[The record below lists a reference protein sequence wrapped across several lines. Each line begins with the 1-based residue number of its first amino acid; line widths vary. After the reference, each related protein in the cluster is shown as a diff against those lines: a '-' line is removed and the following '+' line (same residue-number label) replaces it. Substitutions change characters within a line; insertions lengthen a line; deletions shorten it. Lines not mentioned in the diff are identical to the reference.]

1 MKRKI
6 FALSIFIVILFT
18 SSSFAEIYAQG
29 EALAVFRVP
38 EGVSVSAACGSAA
51 ESAGEIGASVAETY
65 EALSEIEGKIFV
77 LVHSPSKSTEQLIS
91 ELKERPDVITASPN
105 YYAKR
110 QSFSASAFPNDPSAD
125 LCWGLKA
132 INAPDVW
139 EITKGTHY
147 IHACVV
153 DSGVYKHP
161 DLTDNIAEEY
171 GYNTQTVSEEPDLT
185 FGSWDSDFI
194 GHGTHVAGTIG
205 AVGNNNIGVAGVN
218 WNVKIIP
225 VRVFDNKNAFETINF
240 EIRALNYIVNLL
252 RKDSNIRLA
261 ALNFSLGAALP
272 VTPDE
277 MKNDVYY
284 MAYQALDSL
293 NRTLI
298 VVAAGNSGVETGAPA
313 LFDEPG
319 NNPQFKKGDYFYPP
333 SFTGLNNLIVVGAV
347 ASDDTAASF
356 TNWGEKVDIAAPGVG
371 ILSTYSPVAI
381 EGRSPAMYRYAS
393 GTSMAAPHVTGA
405 AALLM
410 SAYPNAT
417 PSQIKT
423 ALLEGAN
430 KDKNPLVYP
439 FAGFVKDFV
448 AERTQHLDD
457 EIEIGWTAPES
468 RDAEIERITRN
479 AEELYAPYKQL
490 DGTGRVSRT
499 GMLDVKAAYDHLS
512 KNIMGGN
519 GSSSGCSASAGAV
532 IAILAGGFVIRRV
545 KFRGRYD
552 SRNQHKI

>member
-6 FALSIFIVILFT
+6 FALSVFAVMILCCPAFSET
-18 SSSFAEIYAQG
+18 YAEG
-29 EALAVFRVP
+29 EVLAVFRVP
-38 EGVSVSAACGSAA
+38 EGVSVSAAGVNVA

-65 EALSEIEGKIFV
+65 ETLSEIEGKIFV
-77 LVHSPSKSTEQLIS
+77 LVRSSTKSTEQLIS
-91 ELKERPDVITASPN
+91 DLKKRPDVITASPN

-139 EITKGTHY
+139 DVTTGNENIY
-147 IHACVV
+147 ACVV

-161 DLTDNIAEEY
+161 DLTDNIVAEY
-171 GYNTQTVSEEPDLT
+171 GFNTQTVSGDYDLRNV
-185 FGSWDSDFI
+185 SWDSDFI

-218 WNVKIIP
+218 WNVKLIP
-225 VRVFDNKNAFETINF
+225 IRVFDNKNAFETINF
-240 EIRALNYIVNLL
+240 EIRALNYIANLL
-252 RKDSNIRLA
+252 RKNPDLKLA

-272 VTPDE
+272 VTPEE

-298 VVAAGNSGVETGAPA
+298 VVAAGNSGVETGAA
-313 LFDEPG
+313 TLFDEPG
-319 NNPQFKKGDYFYPP
+319 SNPKFKKGDYFYPA

-347 ASDDTAASF
+347 ASDDTAPSF

-371 ILSTYSPVAI
+371 ILSTYSPIAI
-381 EGRSPAMYRYAS
+381 PDRDPVMYKYSS

-430 KDKNPLVYP
+430 KDINPLVYP

-448 AERTQHLDD
+448 AEWTKYLDH
-457 EIEIGWTAPES
+457 EIEIGLIAPES
-468 RDAEIERITRN
+468 RDAQIAEITRN

-499 GMLDVKAAYDHLS
+499 GLLDVKAAYELLG
-512 KNIMGGN
+512 KNMMVTVGG
-519 GSSSGCSASAGAV
+519 GSSSGCSVGVGAV
-532 IAILAGGFVIRRV
+532 IAILAGGFILRR
-545 KFRGRYD
+545 K
-552 SRNQHKI
+552 S

>member
-6 FALSIFIVILFT
+6 FALSVFAVMILCCPAFSET
-18 SSSFAEIYAQG
+18 YAEG

-38 EGVSVSAACGSAA
+38 EGVSVSAAGVNVA

-65 EALSEIEGKIFV
+65 ETLSEIEGKIFV
-77 LVHSPSKSTEQLIS
+77 LVRSSSKTTEQLIS
-91 ELKERPDVITASPN
+91 DLKKRPDVITASPN

-110 QSFSASAFPNDPSAD
+110 QSFSASEFPNDPSAD

-139 EITKGTHY
+139 EVTTGSENIY
-147 IHACVV
+147 ACVV

-171 GYNTQTVSEEPDLT
+171 GYNTQTVSGDYDLRNV
-185 FGSWDSDFI
+185 SWDSDFI

-218 WNVKIIP
+218 WNVKLIP
-225 VRVFDNKNAFETINF
+225 IRVFDNKNAFETINF
-240 EIRALNYIVNLL
+240 EIRALNYIANLL
-252 RKDSNIRLA
+252 RKNPDLKLA

-272 VTPDE
+272 VTPEE
-277 MKNDVYY
+277 MQSDVYY

-298 VVAAGNSGVETGAPA
+298 VVAAGNSGIETGTPV
-313 LFDEPG
+313 LFDDPSGSE
-319 NNPQFKKGDYFYPP
+319 FKKGDYFYPA

-347 ASDDTAASF
+347 ASDDTAPSF
-356 TNWGEKVDIAAPGVG
+356 TNWGEKVDIAAPGVD
-371 ILSTYSPVAI
+371 ILSTYSPIAI
-381 EGRSPAMYRYAS
+381 GGRNPAMYRYAS

-410 SAYPNAT
+410 SAYPDAT
-417 PSQIKT
+417 PGQIKT

-430 KDKNPLVYP
+430 KDINPLVYP
-439 FAGFVKDFV
+439 YEGFVKDLV
-448 AERTQHLDD
+448 AERTQYLDS
-457 EIEIGWTAPES
+457 EIEMGIVAPES
-468 RDAEIERITRN
+468 RDAEIAKITRN
-479 AEELYAPYKQL
+479 AEELFATYKQL

-499 GMLDVKAAYDHLS
+499 GLLDVKASYELLG
-512 KNIMGGN
+512 KNVRGGSS
-519 GSSSGCSASAGAV
+519 SSSGCSAGVGAAV
-532 IAILAGGFVIRRV
+532 VILAGAFVIVRV
-545 KFRGRYD
+545 KFRA
-552 SRNQHKI
+552 